1 MDEKKNF
8 SVLYVEDEIK
18 IREKYTQYLKR
29 FVTTVY
35 VAENGEEAYQIYQ
48 EKRPDILIADINIPE
63 LNGLELAAKIRKYD
77 HNTKI
82 IMLTAYSDVEYLL
95 AATDLKLTKYLI
107 KPVNREDLKN
117 ALNLAINE
125 LFSFSILS
133 NNIIYLKDNCHW
145 NPKDMDLYIDD
156 KIVSLTKNEKLL
168 TNLLI
173 SKLNTTFKYEE
184 IISQLWPYDYNDKFP
199 ALKTLVK
206 ELRRKLPAD
215 YLENIRSIG
224 YKFKL

>member
-1 MDEKKNF
+1 MDETKNF

-18 IREKYTQYLKR
+18 IREKYSQYLTR
-29 FVTTVY
+29 FISTVY
-35 VAENGEEAYQIYQ
+35 VAQDGEEAYQVYQ
-48 EKRPDILIADINIPE
+48 AKRPNILIADINLPK
-63 LNGLELAAKIRKYD
+63 LSGLELAAKIREYD

-82 IMLTAYSDVEYLL
+82 IMLTAHSDVEYLL
-95 AATDLKLTKYLI
+95 EATDLKLTKYLI
-107 KPVNREDLKN
+107 KPVSREDLKS
-117 ALNLAINE
+117 ALTLAIDE
-125 LFSFSILS
+125 LFCFTVLS

-156 KIVSLTKNEKLL
+156 KVVPLTKNEKLL

-173 SKLNTTFKYEE
+173 SKLNITFKYEE
-184 IISQLWPYDYNDKFP
+184 IISTLWPYEYNDKFP

-206 ELRRKLPAD
+206 ELRRKLPAN